1 MKRPTSPCKEC
12 EDREAGCHG
21 RCEKYQAYRSDLDQV
36 KQVIRTQK
44 ETEAV
49 TDGYVVG
56 MRRKL
61 RRLYAT
67 KKRRMKKW

>member
-1 MKRPTSPCKEC
+1 MLPTNPCKDC
-12 EDREAGCHG
+12 ENWEVGCHG
-21 RCEKYQAYRSDLDQV
+21 RCEKYQAYRSELDKV

-49 TDGYVVG
+49 TDGYVVE

-61 RRLYAT
+61 RRLYSMKNRRT
-67 KKRRMKKW
+67 KI

>member
-1 MKRPTSPCKEC
+1 MLPTNPCKDC
-12 EDREAGCHG
+12 EDREVGCHG
-21 RCEKYQAYRSDLDQV
+21 RCEMYQAYRSELDQV

-49 TDGYVVG
+49 TDGYVVE

>member
-1 MKRPTSPCKEC
+1 MLPTNPCKDC
-12 EDREAGCHG
+12 EEREVGCHG
-21 RCEKYQAYRSDLDQV
+21 KCEKYQAYRSDLDQV

-49 TDGYVVG
+49 ADGYVVE

-67 KKRRMKKW
+67 KKRGMKKW